1 MSSIQ
6 ILTTII
12 LVSVNN
18 YSQTDQQNWNN
29 FKVNEIS
36 IEELNDIIKIRNGKV
51 LLINIWAT
59 WCVPCIEEFPDL
71 IKISD
76 KYGEKLELVGI
87 SIDYPDEIDSKIL
100 PFLNELQPSFINYV
114 NGESD
119 SDRFIN
125 NLNPKWSGAIPATF
139 LYDSEAEQFSFF
151 IGKMSFEEFES
162 ETLKLI
168 K

>member
-1 MSSIQ
+1 MSRLRILSTLILLSIN
-6 ILTTII
+6 T
-12 LVSVNN
+12 
-18 YSQTDQQNWNN
+18 YSQTNQQNWSK
-29 FKVNEIS
+29 FEVNEIS
-36 IEELNDIIKIRNGKV
+36 IDELNDIIKIRNGRV

-59 WCVPCIEEFPDL
+59 WCVPCKEEFPDL

-76 KYGEKLELVGI
+76 KYGEKLDLVGI

-119 SDRFIN
+119 SEKFIN
-125 NLNPKWSGAIPATF
+125 NLDPKWSGAIPATF
-139 LYDSEAEQFSFF
+139 LYDSEAEQISFF
-151 IGKMSFEEFES
+151 IGNLSFEEIENKA
-162 ETLKLI
+162 LKLI